1 MSEKWVLVPSVATNT
16 MCDAGEGFNIR
27 CGCPDCDLTAW
38 DKVAEGY
45 SAMLSAVPPI
55 PDSVLAEMVERGA
68 RAICRYE
75 IAVYPTDLVERE
87 KYMRGYVEEKWHDY
101 TEQAEACLRA
111 ALGIDRAAADAVHE
125 PESKP

>member
-1 MSEKWVLVPSVATNT
+1 MSEKWILVPTVATNR

-55 PDSVLAEMVERGA
+55 PEPVLVEMVERGA
-68 RAICRYE
+68 RALALE
-75 IAVYPTDLVERE
+75 A
-87 KYMRGYVEEKWHDY
+87 GEEEWPAKPEFY
-101 TEQAEACLRA
+101 RFQASSCLRA
-111 ALGIDRAAADAVHE
+111 ALGLDRAAANE
-125 PESKP
+125 GEG